1 MREAPVLVVIDKL
14 LKDGANVRVF
24 DPIAMDECRRRI
36 GDVVIYCANMY
47 DAADG
52 ADVFA
57 LMTEWRQFR
66 MPSWNVIKK
75 VMTGNI
81 VVDGRNIYDRQ
92 ELVELGFIYTRI
104 GEK

>member
-1 MREAPVLVVIDKL
+1 MGEASEGELTLNNFWAVNFPVSIWFSAQKSLIHLFCSLHYYQMERYK
-14 LKDGANVRVF
+14 
-24 DPIAMDECRRRI
+24 I
-36 GDVVIYCANMY
+36 
-47 DAADG
+47 
-52 ADVFA
+52 VFA

-81 VVDGRNIYDRQ
+81 IIDGRNIYDRQ
-92 ELVELGFIYTRI
+92 ELEELGFVYTRV

>member
-1 MREAPVLVVIDKL
+1 MSVWLQD
-14 LKDGANVRVF
+14 
-24 DPIAMDECRRRI
+24 
-36 GDVVIYCANMY
+36 MY

-66 MPSWNVIKK
+66 MPSWNVIQK
-75 VMTGNI
+75 VMNGRVI
-81 VVDGRNIYDRQ
+81 VDGRNIYDRQ
-92 ELVELGFIYTRI
+92 ELEEMGFAYTRI

>member
-1 MREAPVLVVIDKL
+1 MCLNVHIIIAIVIAVASELVGL
-14 LKDGANVRVF
+14 
-24 DPIAMDECRRRI
+24 
-36 GDVVIYCANMY
+36 YMY

-57 LMTEWRQFR
+57 LMTEWRQIR

-75 VMTGNI
+75 VMTGN
-81 VVDGRNIYDRQ
+81 VVIDGRNIYDRQ
-92 ELVELGFIYTRI
+92 ELEELGFVYTRI